1 MMKGH
6 LLKRKDARLQILERA
21 KAAVRN
27 HVRTEAECKLKLS
40 ACLEVQLGVSFDSVS
55 RLFSQLEGRTIEKYH
70 IEQKVDRIK
79 ELLLEGRMTIA
90 AIADVTG
97 YSSAAHLSRQFKSV
111 TGMTPTA
118 FIRSRTS

>member
-1 MMKGH
+1 MMSSRNIRDPRH
-6 LLKRKDARLQILERA
+6 LLLERA

-40 ACLEVQLGVSFDSVS
+40 ACLEEQLGVSFDTVS

-79 ELLLEGRMTIA
+79 ELLLEGRMTIV

-97 YSSAAHLSRQFKSV
+97 YSSTSHLSRQFKSV

-118 FIRSRTS
+118 FIKARTS